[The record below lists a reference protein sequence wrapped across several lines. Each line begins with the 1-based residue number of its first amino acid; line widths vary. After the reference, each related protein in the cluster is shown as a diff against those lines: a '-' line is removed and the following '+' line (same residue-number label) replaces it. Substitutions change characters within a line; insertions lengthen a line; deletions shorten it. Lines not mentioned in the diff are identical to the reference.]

1 MHGGAPGSGGPKGP
15 HNGNYKPRYT
25 AEAIASGRWLRQFTR
40 DVRARSVTDDIDV
53 PETEAPGTG
62 FAKAGGERSVVE

>member
-1 MHGGAPGSGGPKGP
+1 MP
-15 HNGNYKPRYT
+15 HLEHVPCHREQILVNADSPLDHIFFRHSRCHMCPLLPR
-25 AEAIASGRWLRQFTR
+25 S
-40 DVRARSVTDDIDV
+40 RSVTDDIDV